1 MNSYQHKGYD
11 MLDFLDDEEKYS
23 YINAKFLENEVI
35 YIDSNIFMDEEAT
48 YFLDSLN
55 EKNKVIVPKE
65 QYNELYKLKS
75 SDDEQRAHKAR
86 NAFRKIEELYDKKI
100 IKIEDLSNLQKEDS
114 YADPVFIR
122 LILEDIKNN
131 VNVAFITEDRDL
143 RLRLKIE
150 IDRNSSY
157 TNCLNI
163 YTLEDIIEQEST
175 MKIET
180 STLKKAGKAV
190 VGLAT
195 IGALI
200 AGVLE

>member
-1 MNSYQHKGYD
+1 MF
-11 MLDFLDDEEKYS
+11 DFLDDEKKYS
-23 YINAKFLENEVI
+23 YINARFSENEVV

-75 SDDEQRAHKAR
+75 SDDEQRAYKAR

-100 IKIEDLSNLQKEDS
+100 IKIEDLSNLHKEDS

-122 LILEDIKNN
+122 LILQDIKNN
-131 VNVAFITEDRDL
+131 VKVAFITEDRDL

-150 IDRNSSY
+150 TDKNSSY
-157 TNCLNI
+157 SNYLTI
-163 YTLEDIIEQEST
+163 YTLEDVIEQEST
-175 MKIET
+175 RKIET
-180 STLKKAGKAV
+180 STLKKTGKAV
-190 VGLAT
+190 FGLAA
-195 IGALI
+195 IGAVI
-200 AGVLE
+200 IEVLE

>member
-1 MNSYQHKGYD
+1 

-23 YINAKFLENEVI
+23 YINAKFSENEVI
-35 YIDSNIFMDEEAT
+35 YIDSNIFMYEEAT

-55 EKNKVIVPKE
+55 EKNKVIVPKK
-65 QYNELYKLKS
+65 QYNELYKLRS
-75 SDDEQRAHKAR
+75 SDDEKRAYKAR

-131 VNVAFITEDRDL
+131 VKVAFITEDRDL
-143 RLRLKIE
+143 RLRLKVE

-157 TNCLNI
+157 TNYLHI
-163 YTLEDIIEQEST
+163 YTLEDIIEREST
-175 MKIET
+175 KKIET
-180 STLKKAGKAV
+180 STLKKTGKVV

-200 AGVLE
+200 AGALDL

>member
-1 MNSYQHKGYD
+1 

-23 YINAKFLENEVI
+23 YINAKFSENEVI
-35 YIDSNIFMDEEAT
+35 YIDSNIFMHEEAT

-75 SDDEQRAHKAR
+75 SDDEKRAYKAR

-114 YADPVFIR
+114 YADPVFIS
-122 LILEDIKNN
+122 LILENIKNN
-131 VNVAFITEDRDL
+131 VKVAFISEDRDL

-157 TNCLNI
+157 TNYLHI
-163 YTLEDIIEQEST
+163 YNLEDYNRTRINKEN
-175 MKIET
+175 
-180 STLKKAGKAV
+180 
-190 VGLAT
+190 
-195 IGALI
+195 
-200 AGVLE
+200 

>member
-1 MNSYQHKGYD
+1 

-23 YINAKFLENEVI
+23 YINAKFSENEVI
-35 YIDSNIFMDEEAT
+35 YIDSNIFMHEEAT

-75 SDDEQRAHKAR
+75 SDDEKRAYKAR

-114 YADPVFIR
+114 YADPVFIS
-122 LILEDIKNN
+122 LILENIKNN
-131 VNVAFITEDRDL
+131 VKVAFISEDRDL

-157 TNCLNI
+157 TNYLHI
-163 YTLEDIIEQEST
+163 YNLEDIIEREST
-175 MKIET
+175 RKIET
-180 STLKKAGKAV
+180 STLKKTGKAV

-200 AGVLE
+200 AGALDL